1 MLWFCKSVVSGAMY
15 ALNSSGPMT
24 VPCGTLVV
32 MVSTSDTPLFTRTTH
47 VRSHK
52 QDVSQAR
59 TLPDRL
65 RLSYASNSSNPC
77 TNRTSKITCSRDPS

>member
-15 ALNSSGPMT
+15 ALNSSGPMP

-47 VRSHK
+47 VRSH
-52 QDVSQAR
+52 R
-59 TLPDRL
+59 
-65 RLSYASNSSNPC
+65 
-77 TNRTSKITCSRDPS
+77 